1 MLSAFGRG
9 SERPECLGLDSPAVV
24 GDSLLQSPNSCSRR
38 LALPKLEL
46 PLTPFFGTEDIA
58 LSCFAVQ
65 DLVKKMLDKNEA
77 RL

>member
-1 MLSAFGRG
+1 MLG
-9 SERPECLGLDSPAVV
+9 SRLACG
-24 GDSLLQSPNSCSRR
+24 SRR
-38 LALPKLEL
+38 LAATKSEFLLPKTCA
-46 PLTPFFGTEDIA
+46 PKTGTTLTPFFGTEDIA